1 MIETD
6 VSYDLA
12 RDAWIVYERENK
24 SDDLKADALVLR
36 QLHPNETIVIKHLD
50 GSEEVYDPCKN
61 STRTGRR
68 SLISSGK
75 LVEQP
80 PGL

>member
-6 VSYDLA
+6 TSYDLA

-24 SDDLKADALVLR
+24 SDDLKTDAQVLR
-36 QLHPNETIVIKHLD
+36 QLHPDETIVIHHLD
-50 GSEEVYDPCKN
+50 GTEQVYDPLENPRSGK
-61 STRTGRR
+61 RT
-68 SLISSGK
+68 LIQKGK